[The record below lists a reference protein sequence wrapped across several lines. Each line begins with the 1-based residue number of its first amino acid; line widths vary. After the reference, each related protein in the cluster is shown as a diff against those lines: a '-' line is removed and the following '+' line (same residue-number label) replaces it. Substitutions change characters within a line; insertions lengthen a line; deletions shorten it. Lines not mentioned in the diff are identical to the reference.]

1 MWGSRIKDGV
11 IGQKIRECFTLKTA
25 YSQEGLYAG
34 SAEGGPGGGREA

>member
-11 IGQKIRECFTLKTA
+11 IGQKIRECLRTA

-34 SAEGGPGGGREA
+34 SAEGGSGGGREA